1 MSSLPTRTFGSC
13 DLAVSVLGLGCNN
26 LGRTNA
32 PSETF
37 EGSLAVVDAALEAG
51 VTFFDV
57 ADNYGARP
65 GLSEEFLG
73 RALGSRREQVVIGTK
88 FGMDTRDP
96 ELAALG
102 PRGGRAY
109 VRAAVEG
116 SLRRLGTDYIDL
128 YQYHTPDGVTP
139 IAETLGALTELVEE
153 GKVRFVGHSNFA
165 GWQFGAAEVATVRS
179 GGARFVSAQ
188 NHFNLLDRR
197 AELEVLPAAREFGLG
212 VLPYFP
218 LANGLLTGK

>member
-1 MSSLPTRTFGSC
+1 VGTRGW
-13 DLAVSVLGLGCNN
+13 
-26 LGRTNA
+26 
-32 PSETF
+32 P
-37 EGSLAVVDAALEAG
+37 G
-51 VTFFDV
+51 VIGP
-57 ADNYGARP
+57 AS
-65 GLSEEFLG
+65 GLST
-73 RALGSRREQVVIGTK
+73 RA
-88 FGMDTRDP
+88 P

-102 PRGGRAY
+102 PRAGRAY

-179 GGARFVSAQ
+179 GGVRFVSAQ

-197 AELEVLPAAREFGLG
+197 AEGRKSV
-212 VLPYFP
+212 V
-218 LANGLLTGK
+218 